1 MTSNASGPPRYG
13 VVVVGTDG
21 SAAAGSALLWAAA
34 EAARRE
40 SPLRIVHGADTE
52 NRAAHTS
59 VETLDR
65 IGKAGQELLEKAAAE
80 VTRHYPGVEVTT
92 EFSRSKPAASLR
104 SAAGTD
110 GTIVVG
116 SRGVGGFSALLL
128 GSVGLQVAADGEVPV
143 VVVRD
148 DGQRAGAGVVL
159 VAVRGAAD
167 LDCVRHAARAAELR
181 KASLRMLSVWN
192 VLQYVGL
199 VAPLMDDVDEI
210 AHRRFSEIST
220 VADRIREEFP
230 GLTVTTDVEKGNST
244 AGVLVEAS
252 RDADLLVMAGGR
264 GHRLIG
270 PSLARVTHAVLHHA
284 HCPVLLV
291 PCAGGAAEPEQEK
304 S

>member
-1 MTSNASGPPRYG
+1 MTSNASGPAQCG

-21 SAAAGSALLWAAA
+21 SAAADSALLWAAA

-40 SPLRIVHGADTE
+40 GPLRVVHGADTE
-52 NRAAHTS
+52 DWAAHTS

-65 IGKAGQELLEKAAAE
+65 IGKAGRELLEKAAAE
-80 VTRHYPGVEVTT
+80 VARHHPGVEVTT
-92 EFSRSKPAASLR
+92 EFSRSKPSVSLR

-116 SRGVGGFSALLL
+116 SRGLGGFPALLL

-148 DGQRAGAGVVL
+148 DGQRVRAGVVL
-159 VAVRGAAD
+159 AAVRGAAD

-199 VAPLMDDVDEI
+199 VVPLMDDVDEI
-210 AHRRFSEIST
+210 AHRRSSEIST

-264 GHRLIG
+264 GPRLIG

-291 PCAGGAAEPEQEK
+291 PRASGAAEPEQEK

>member
-1 MTSNASGPPRYG
+1 MTSNASGPPQHG

-34 EAARRE
+34 EAARRD
-40 SPLRIVHGADTE
+40 SPLRIVHGTDTE
-52 NRAAHTS
+52 NRAAHIS

-65 IGKAGQELLEKAAAE
+65 IGKAGRELLESAAAE
-80 VTRHYPGVEVTT
+80 VARHYPGVEVTT
-92 EFSRSKPAASLR
+92 ELSRSKPAVGLR
-104 SAAGTD
+104 AAAGTD

-116 SRGVGGFSALLL
+116 SRGLGGFSALLL

-148 DGQRAGAGVVL
+148 EGQRARAGVVL
-159 VAVRGAAD
+159 AALRGAAD

-192 VLQYVGL
+192 VFQYVGL

-210 AHRRFSEIST
+210 AHRRSNEILT
-220 VADRIREEFP
+220 VTDRIREEFP
-230 GLTVTTDVEKGNST
+230 GLTVSTDVEKGNST

-264 GHRLIG
+264 GRRLIG

-291 PCAGGAAEPEQEK
+291 PRAGVAAEPEQEK

>member
-1 MTSNASGPPRYG
+1 
-13 VVVVGTDG
+13 
-21 SAAAGSALLWAAA
+21 
-34 EAARRE
+34 
-40 SPLRIVHGADTE
+40 
-52 NRAAHTS
+52 
-59 VETLDR
+59 
-65 IGKAGQELLEKAAAE
+65 
-80 VTRHYPGVEVTT
+80 
-92 EFSRSKPAASLR
+92 
-104 SAAGTD
+104 
-110 GTIVVG
+110 
-116 SRGVGGFSALLL
+116 
-128 GSVGLQVAADGEVPV
+128 
-143 VVVRD
+143 
-148 DGQRAGAGVVL
+148 
-159 VAVRGAAD
+159 
-167 LDCVRHAARAAELR
+167 
-181 KASLRMLSVWN
+181 MLSVWN

-230 GLTVTTDVEKGNST
+230 GLAVTTDVEKGNST

-264 GHRLIG
+264 GHRLVG

>member
-1 MTSNASGPPRYG
+1 MTSNASGPPPDG
-13 VVVVGTDG
+13 LVVVGTDG
-21 SAAAGSALLWAAA
+21 STAAGSALLWAAA

-40 SPLRIVHGADTE
+40 CPLRIVHGTDTE
-52 NRAAHTS
+52 NQAVHLS

-65 IGKAGQELLEKAAAE
+65 IEKAGRELLERAAAD
-80 VTRHYPGVEVTT
+80 VARNCPGVEVTT
-92 EFSRSKPAASLR
+92 ELSRSKPAAGLR

-116 SRGVGGFSALLL
+116 SRGLGGFSALLL
-128 GSVGLQVAADGEVPV
+128 GSVGLQVAADGGGPV

-148 DGQRAGAGVVL
+148 DGQRAREGVVL
-159 VAVRGAAD
+159 AAVGGAAD
-167 LDCVRHAARAAELR
+167 LDCARHAARAAELR

-192 VLQYVGL
+192 VFQYVGL

-210 AHRRFSEIST
+210 AHRRSSEIST
-220 VADRIREEFP
+220 VADRIREEFS
-230 GLTVTTDVEKGNST
+230 GLTVTVDVEKGNST

-264 GHRLIG
+264 GPRLIG

-291 PCAGGAAEPEQEK
+291 PRAGRAAEPEQEK